1 LNEVS
6 AEKPQQSTTSFAL
19 VSRLARESIRP
30 YAWWIVGALFCMGVV
45 AATTG
50 MTAWLLGPVV
60 DDVFGAKNLSAL
72 WFLSGAVVV
81 VYALKGLSSYGQATL
96 MAYVG
101 QRIVT
106 DTQNRFF
113 AHLSRMEVG
122 FFNKNPTGTLLSRF
136 TVDVSMIRAAVS
148 DALTGFG
155 KDLLMALA
163 LVVVMF
169 LRDWLLALAAIFVF
183 PVAVWA
189 IVRLGKRMRK
199 VTLNTQAEMGLLMAL
214 VEQTIQGIRVVKA
227 YAMEEYEQGRVAHLT
242 GRIFK
247 LVFKAARIR
256 AMASPIMESLGG
268 IAAAVVIAYGGLRV
282 IDGATTPGAFV
293 SFLGALIMAYEP
305 LKRLANLNASLQ
317 QGLAGAQRLFT
328 IFDIEPGIREAPGAK
343 DLPRAAGEI
352 AFDGVKF
359 SYAGAR
365 RALDGLSLTVPA
377 GQLVALVGPSGAGK
391 TTILNLI
398 PRFYDVDRGSVTI
411 DGHDVRGL
419 TFASLRTNIALVS
432 QEITLFDDTV
442 RANIA
447 YGRLDAGQ
455 DEIEAAARAAAAED
469 FIAAMPDGYDTMVG
483 EHGLALS
490 GGQRQRLAIARAIL
504 KDAPILLLDE
514 ATSSLDTESERQ
526 IQTAIDKL
534 TRGRTTLVIAH
545 RLSTV
550 IHADLIHV
558 IDDGRVVESGTHAE
572 LIAAKGAYARL
583 YAMQFAAEAKR
594 GPMTAES
601 ADAAAVGA

>member
-1 LNEVS
+1 
-6 AEKPQQSTTSFAL
+6 
-19 VSRLARESIRP
+19 
-30 YAWWIVGALFCMGVV
+30 
-45 AATTG
+45 
-50 MTAWLLGPVV
+50 
-60 DDVFGAKNLSAL
+60 
-72 WFLSGAVVV
+72 
-81 VYALKGLSSYGQATL
+81 
-96 MAYVG
+96 
-101 QRIVT
+101 
-106 DTQNRFF
+106 
-113 AHLSRMEVG
+113 
-122 FFNKNPTGTLLSRF
+122 
-136 TVDVSMIRAAVS
+136 
-148 DALTGFG
+148 
-155 KDLLMALA
+155 
-163 LVVVMF
+163 
-169 LRDWLLALAAIFVF
+169 
-183 PVAVWA
+183 
-189 IVRLGKRMRK
+189 
-199 VTLNTQAEMGLLMAL
+199 
-214 VEQTIQGIRVVKA
+214 
-227 YAMEEYEQGRVAHLT
+227 
-242 GRIFK
+242 
-247 LVFKAARIR
+247 
-256 AMASPIMESLGG
+256 MASPIMESLGG